1 MHERA
6 NWHKSSYSG
15 PDSGCVEV
23 SLGAAVGIRDTKDR
37 ARGQFTL
44 SPAAWCAALAAVD
57 QPGQAR

>member
-15 PDSGCVEV
+15 PNSGCVEV
-23 SLGAAVGIRDTKDR
+23 SLGTAVGVRDTKDR

-44 SPAAWCAALAAVD
+44 PRAVWRAALAAVD